1 MGLFIFTIAGGG
13 FILIGAWE
21 SLVSSISCSNTQ
33 PSLSLSQLSKARIES
48 NPKPEKESNFST
60 LTYVFVTVFSF
71 LFIVNSLISLFSAIN
86 ARDGIGSALQLQILA
101 VAFLFLLF
109 AIMGVL
115 SNSSGSVR
123 FPPSLIN
130 FILLFG
136 FVEEFLLYYLQRK
149 DTAGVENR
157 YFDLM
162 LVPITICV
170 VSTIMELK
178 SPLKGN
184 EYARLARGIGLVLQG
199 TWFVQMG
206 ISFYSDWIVQGCTLH
221 EKSRGNYS
229 IKCGGMHE
237 YHRGKGIAT
246 LLFNCHLALLV
257 VLLTAV
263 YSVMVTTKG
272 DPGAFMQYKPLEEE
286 IQQGENGHFTLDS
299 DEEEI
304 REEGNVP
311 STKGA
316 IVGMTVN
323 GHGSH

>member
-1 MGLFIFTIAGGG
+1 MGLFIFTIAGDG

-21 SLVSSISCSNTQ
+21 SLVSSSSCLNTQ
-33 PSLSLSQLSKARIES
+33 PSLSLSQLSKAES
-48 NPKPEKESNFST
+48 NPKPEKESKFST

-71 LFIVNSLISLFSAIN
+71 LSIVNSLISLFSAIN

-109 AIMGVL
+109 AVMGVV

-149 DTAGVENR
+149 DTPGVENR

-162 LVPITICV
+162 LVPITIW
-170 VSTIMELK
+170 
-178 SPLKGN
+178 N

-206 ISFYSDWIVQGCTLH
+206 ISFYSDWIVHGCTLH
-221 EKSRGNYS
+221 EKNPGNYS

-263 YSVMVTTKG
+263 YSVM
-272 DPGAFMQYKPLEEE
+272 YKPLEEE

-299 DEEEI
+299 HEEEK

-316 IVGMTVN
+316 IVGTTVN
-323 GHGSH
+323 GRGSH